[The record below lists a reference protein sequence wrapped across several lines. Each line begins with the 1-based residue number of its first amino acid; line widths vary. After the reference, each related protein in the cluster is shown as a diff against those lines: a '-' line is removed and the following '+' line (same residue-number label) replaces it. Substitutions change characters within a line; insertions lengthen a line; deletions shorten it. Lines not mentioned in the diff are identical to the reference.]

1 MNRVTFAALA
11 WLLCAITV
19 TVANAAADTAPAST
33 SPAPAP
39 TAQPAAISPPPAVA
53 ASASTAPEG
62 ATAMNASAVFQQHCA
77 ACHGVDRLGGTGP
90 ALLPEN
96 LERLRRPEALRVI
109 REGRQAT
116 QMGGFGSVLN
126 EAEIAALA
134 AWIYTPVSPQP
145 VWSEADIRATRVVHH
160 APGSLPDKPAFSADP
175 LNLFVVVEAG
185 DHHVSVLDGDKLE
198 PIARSATR
206 FALHGGPKFSPNG
219 RYVYFGSRDG
229 WVSKYD
235 LWNLKTVVEVR
246 AGINT
251 RNVAVSSDGKWVM
264 VGNYLPHSVVLLDS
278 ELNFVQSIPTRNLA
292 GDRSS
297 RVSAVYDA
305 APRKSFVVALK
316 DIAEIWELR
325 YDTPVPTKAKPN
337 TKTKIRPGVD
347 AKKANTTVTVP
358 PPGFLEPQ
366 RTQLEDILDDFFF
379 DDSYAHV
386 FGATR
391 PDDKGVG
398 KGQVVN
404 LNARRKIADLDLPGM
419 PHLGSGIA
427 FTWKG
432 RRVMATPNLKES
444 VITLIDTQDWK
455 TVASIQTLGPGFFV
469 RSHEK
474 SRYAFTDAMMSPTA
488 KDTLIA
494 IDKET
499 LAIAARLRPVPGKTL
514 AHMEFTRDGRYA
526 LASLMEMDGA
536 VIVYDA
542 QTLQEVKRLPMKKP
556 IGKYNVWNKINRSEG
571 TSH

>member
-1 MNRVTFAALA
+1 MTRESIQLNPDKVKFYIDRSGYSLKQRLPSMTTKMDVMTDFMKRLLSIATLAL
-11 WLLCAITV
+11 LF
-19 TVANAAADTAPAST
+19 ST
-33 SPAPAP
+33 Y
-39 TAQPAAISPPPAVA
+39 AISHTAEPVAGVAPPTVN
-53 ASASTAPEG
+53 
-62 ATAMNASAVFQQHCA
+62 ATTVFQQHCES
-77 ACHGVDRLGGTGP
+77 CHGADRLGGTGP

-96 LERLRRPEALRVI
+96 LARLRRTEAMRVI
-109 REGRQAT
+109 REGRTAT
-116 QMGGFGSVLN
+116 QMAGFGSQLN
-126 EAEIAALA
+126 EAEIQALA
-134 AWIYTPVSPQP
+134 ALIYTPVTPLPQ
-145 VWSEADIRATRVVHH
+145 WTEADIRASRVVPY
-160 APGSLPDKPAFSADP
+160 APGTLPNKPAFSADP

-185 DHHVSVLDGDKLE
+185 DHHISVLDGDKFE
-198 PIARSATR
+198 VITRSPTR
-206 FALHGGPKFSPNG
+206 FALHGGPKFSPDG

-235 LWNLKTVVEVR
+235 LWNLKTVAEVR

-251 RNVAVSSDGKWVM
+251 RNVAVSNDGQWVM
-264 VGNYLPHSVVLLDS
+264 VGNYLPHTVVLLDA
-278 ELNFVQSIPTRNLA
+278 ELNFVKTIPATNLA
-292 GDRSS
+292 GDSSS

-305 APRKSFVVALK
+305 APRNSFVVALK
-316 DIAEIWELR
+316 DIPELWEVSYDPKAEPIYNGYVHDYRMKEGIAI
-325 YDTPVPTKAKPN
+325 PA
-337 TKTKIRPGVD
+337 
-347 AKKANTTVTVP
+347 
-358 PPGFLEPQ
+358 FLNAR
-366 RTQLEDILDDFFF
+366 RTALDDILDDFFF
-379 DDSYAHV
+379 DDSYANV

-404 LNARRKIADLDLPGM
+404 LNVRRKIADLDLPGM

-427 FTWKG
+427 FDWKG
-432 RRVMATPNLKES
+432 RRVMATPNLKEG
-444 VITLIDTQDWK
+444 VITLIDTKDWK
-455 TVASIQTLGPGFFV
+455 TVANIKTLGPGFFV

-474 SRYAFTDAMMSPTA
+474 SRYAFIDAMMSPTA

-499 LAIAARLRPVPGKTL
+499 LAIAAQLRPEPGKTI

-542 QTLQEVKRLPMKKP
+542 QTLKEVKRLPMRKP

>member
-1 MNRVTFAALA
+1 MSRVTFAALA
-11 WLLCAITV
+11 WLLCAT
-19 TVANAAADTAPAST
+19 TMAHAATASASAST
-33 SPAPAP
+33 TP
-39 TAQPAAISPPPAVA
+39 VGA
-53 ASASTAPEG
+53 ASASTAPV
-62 ATAMNASAVFQQHCA
+62 NAAAVFQQHCA
-77 ACHGVDRLGGTGP
+77 ACHGADRLGGAGP

-109 REGRQAT
+109 REGRTAT
-116 QMGGFGSVLN
+116 QMAAFGSVLN

-134 AWIYTPVSPQP
+134 AWIYTPVTPQP
-145 VWSEADIRATRVVHH
+145 VWGEADIKATRVVHH

-235 LWNLKTVVEVR
+235 LWNLKTVIEVR

-251 RNVAVSSDGKWVM
+251 RNVAVSGDGKWVM
-264 VGNYLPHSVVLLDS
+264 VGNYLPHSVVLLDAD
-278 ELNFVQSIPTRNLA
+278 LNFVKSIPTRNLA
-292 GDRSS
+292 GDRTS

-316 DIAEIWELR
+316 DIAEIWEVS
-325 YDTPVPTKAKPN
+325 YDAPAAAKPSQ
-337 TKTKIRPGVD
+337 KTKNRSRVD
-347 AKKANTTVTVP
+347 PKNANATATAVP
-358 PPGFLEPQ
+358 AGFLEPQ

-379 DDSYAHV
+379 DDSYANV

-404 LNARRKIADLDLPGM
+404 LDARRKIADLDLPGM

-432 RRVMATPNLKES
+432 HRVMATPTLKES

-455 TVASIQTLGPGFFV
+455 TVASIQTLGPGCCV

-499 LAIAARLRPVPGKTL
+499 LAIAAQLRPVPGKTL